1 MAVKKGLGRGM
12 KALLEEEP
20 GAEGSEEL
28 VDLTKIEP
36 RPDQP
41 RQLFDE
47 DSLRDLSHSI
57 RMHGL
62 LQPITVRPLADGYYQ
77 IVAGE
82 RRWRAARMAGLE
94 RVPVRVVQ
102 ADDKKSQELSLVE
115 NLQRIDLNPMEEARG
130 YQTLIDT
137 FGMTQELVSESVGR
151 SRSAV
156 ANALRL
162 LGLFPSVMELV
173 ESGALSAGHARAL
186 LPLNQEVTQL
196 AAARRVVNKGLSVR
210 QTEAMVS
217 SLRNFKKEDNTEAD
231 NGVDYAQVMSTRLGQ
246 ALGRRVNIV
255 DGQRRGRVVIEYY
268 GADDREALLSAL
280 LGLGGK

>member
-20 GAEGSEEL
+20 GAEGDEVL

-41 RQLFDE
+41 RQMFDE
-47 DSLRDLSHSI
+47 DGLRDLSHSI

-94 RVPVRVVQ
+94 RVPVRIVQ

-151 SRSAV
+151 SRSSV

-162 LGLFPSVMELV
+162 LGLYPSVMELV

-186 LPLNQEVTQL
+186 LPLDQEVTQL

-217 SLRNFKKEDNTEAD
+217 SLRNFKREEDSEAD
-231 NGVDYAQVMSTRLGQ
+231 NGVNYAQVMSTRLGQ

-268 GADDREALLSAL
+268 GADDREALLAAL